1 MSSKDLSTDGG
12 LSKLSVS
19 HRSSFTP
26 NTSVVINFPA
36 ENRHQTANLIADL
49 LSDNHVK
56 YHCFF
61 NEKRFHNH
69 IVHHILALYSLG
81 ADGKAIQAS
90 YDREAPTQKPIGGVD
105 NENITAKNWT
115 SFLGQAECYKNYLD
129 FFWEEVKKK
138 GAVEAVQ
145 EYIFGNPESQMLNRT
160 FSGVLHPLIHW
171 GYGLEF
177 KIDAIVAEGLA
188 ITAVHGAN
196 LSNLKLS
203 ELLTKR
209 VTNGA
214 SKGDTSNGH
223 QKEIAPSFDFRCEET
238 NKTFK
243 PKTGLSA
250 FQILHKISQETEL
263 PDPSFQTYNTR
274 EQFSMAAEHPAL
286 VPWLDKWEIEDDCDW
301 KEILERTKELIWMVA
316 VIYTT
321 SYDKEKGKF
330 ALNFFLMHLVT
341 SSLFLPAILPYL
353 DQRLRPTLL
362 KAFFK
367 TAICIWVGQGR
378 FELRISECL
387 KEPSFIQVPD
397 SQNPGESENPWYK
410 VLESAAK
417 HPDEHT
423 TKIIRALYFNANTY
437 GSSQPGYYSC
447 DLKGSEL
454 LDSTLFLR
462 ASIMTLNK
470 LEWSGEGAMDFKWY

>member
-1 MSSKDLSTDGG
+1 MASKDGRIDEG
-12 LSKLSVS
+12 LSKLGISG
-19 HRSSFTP
+19 HSSLTP
-26 NTSVVINFPA
+26 TTSVLINFPA
-36 ENRHQTANLIADL
+36 QDRRQTAKLTGEL
-49 LSDNHVK
+49 LSDNHAK

-61 NEKRFHNH
+61 NERRFHNH
-69 IVHHILALYSLG
+69 IVHHLLALYSLG

-90 YDREAPTQKPIGGVD
+90 YDREVPSQKPIAGVD
-105 NENITAKNWT
+105 NEKITVKNWT
-115 SFLGQAECYKNYLD
+115 SFLGQAEYYKNYLN
-129 FFWEEVKKK
+129 FFCEEIENK
-138 GAVEAVQ
+138 GAVEAIQ
-145 EYIFGNPESQMLNRT
+145 EYIFGNPDSQMLNRT

-177 KIDAIVAEGLA
+177 KLDGIVAEGLA

-203 ELLTKR
+203 ELLTEHATHGAPKR
-209 VTNGA
+209 HHGDGNQ
-214 SKGDTSNGH
+214 KGI
-223 QKEIAPSFDFRCEET
+223 EPSFDFRCEESH
-238 NKTFK
+238 KIYK
-243 PKTGLSA
+243 PRTGLSA
-250 FQILHKISQETEL
+250 FQILHKISQEADL
-263 PDPSFQTYNTR
+263 VDPIFQTYDTR
-274 EQFSMAAEHPAL
+274 EQFSKAAEHPAL
-286 VPWLDKWEIEDDCDW
+286 VPWFNKWEIAADCDW

-321 SYDKEKGKF
+321 SYDQEKGKF

-341 SSLFLPAILPYL
+341 SSLFLPAILPHI
-353 DQRLRPTLL
+353 DEQLRPILL

-378 FELRISECL
+378 YELRISECM
-387 KEPSFIQVPD
+387 KEPSFIMVPD
-397 SQNPGESENPWYK
+397 SQSPGKADNPWFK
-410 VLESAAK
+410 VLASAAK

-423 TKIIRALYFNANTY
+423 TKIIRALSFNANTY
-437 GSSQPGYYSC
+437 GDSQPGYYSC

-470 LEWSGEGAMDFKWY
+470 IYWSGEGAMDSKWY